1 MIMQLQAAE
10 FQQLLGA
17 SLQEVAAANFN
28 RKLLSA
34 VKVDGTALS
43 ALLSSSDISRLLD
56 ALVEETFR
64 DGQALVEEGITGDAF
79 YIVTSGTATVSTRV
93 KGELTVIGAGEHF
106 GEMALVRA
114 EPRAATVTAQGPLK
128 ALVLSR
134 ITFTRLLGPL
144 QVRLALEMDP
154 NPNPNPNLH
163 LLGSRRLTLWMTVIV
178 MWAIVACYIVVLE
191 QHARVN
197 GRPQENNMNILALVS
212 VYITFMPGEG

>member
-1 MIMQLQAAE
+1 MQLQAAE

-79 YIVTSGTATVSTRV
+79 YIITSGTATVSTRV

-144 QVRLALEMDP
+144 QERLAYASP
-154 NPNPNPNLH
+154 SRWTNP
-163 LLGSRRLTLWMTVIV
+163 
-178 MWAIVACYIVVLE
+178 
-191 QHARVN
+191 
-197 GRPQENNMNILALVS
+197 
-212 VYITFMPGEG
+212 

>member
-144 QVRLALEMDP
+144 QARLALEMDP
-154 NPNPNPNLH
+154 DPNPSPNLH
-163 LLGSRRLTLWMTVIV
+163 PNLHPNHHPPPSPSPSPLTAHHSPFTLTLTRRSASPAM
-178 MWAIVACYIVVLE
+178 APRSRSAPS
-191 QHARVN
+191 
-197 GRPQENNMNILALVS
+197 PQCS
-212 VYITFMPGEG
+212 R